1 MTILVSA
8 CGSSIGLEVARSL
21 KMADRPERV
30 IGSEVSWWGKQ
41 LGERFCDEV
50 FLLPRG
56 DEPGYVDALMQLLQ
70 DQQVK
75 LLLVNT
81 DPELEAIEPV
91 RDELSVPTSC
101 PAAAPLQICLDKQR
115 LHEKLADE
123 NLVARTFPVS
133 EGAQLHEALKEVGR
147 PGWLRC
153 STGPRGRGSILIESA
168 DEGTAWIDYW
178 RRRGGEEDQWLLHQ
192 YLPGRNFN
200 WTSIRWQGE
209 LVVSAAGERLAYFLS
224 QVAVSGITGN
234 VSHARTVIDDGLNE
248 TASRAVMAMDAAPH
262 GVYSVDLCEAAEG
275 VPLVTEINA
284 RLAFRPLLY
293 THSGVNFSALLADLV
308 LHDKQPDLP
317 AMNAQV
323 AGMEIIRGMDFEP
336 LVRGPA

>member
-21 KMADRPERV
+21 KMAGSDQRV

-56 DEPGYVDALMQLLQ
+56 DEPGYVEALEQILQ
-70 DQQVK
+70 DQQVQ

-81 DPELEAIEPV
+81 DTELEAIEPV
-91 RDELSVPTSC
+91 HDQLQVPASF
-101 PAAAPLQICLDKQR
+101 PAGEALRICLDKQL
-115 LHEKLADE
+115 LHEKLSGE
-123 NLVARTFPVS
+123 QLVARTCPVS
-133 EGAQLHEALKEVGR
+133 DGSQLEQALEEVGR

-168 DEGTAWIDYW
+168 DEGAAWIDYW
-178 RRRGGEEDQWLLHQ
+178 RRRGGDEDQWLLHQ

-200 WTSIRWQGE
+200 WTSIWWQGE

-234 VSHARTVIDDGLNE
+234 VSHARTVVDERLNE
-248 TASRAVMAMDAAPH
+248 TASRAVRAMDAEPH
-262 GVYSVDLCEAAEG
+262 GVYSVDLREASEG

-284 RLAFRPLLY
+284 RQAFRPLLY

-308 LHDKQPDLP
+308 VHGKRPDLP

>member
-21 KMADRPERV
+21 KMAGRSERV

-56 DEPGYVDALMQLLQ
+56 DQPGYVDALVQLLR

-91 RDELSVPTSC
+91 RDELQVPASC
-101 PAAAPLQICLDKQR
+101 PAAAPLRLCLDKQQ
-115 LHEKLADE
+115 LHEKLANED
-123 NLVARTFPVS
+123 LVARTFAVS
-133 EGAQLHEALKEVGR
+133 DGAQLQDALEKVGR

-168 DEGTAWIDYW
+168 DEGAAWIDYW

-192 YLPGRNFN
+192 YLPGRNYN
-200 WTSIRWQGE
+200 WTSLWWQGE

-234 VSHARTVIDDGLNE
+234 VSHARTVVDDCLNE
-248 TASRAVMAMDAAPH
+248 TASRAVRAMDEAPH
-262 GVYSVDLCEAAEG
+262 GVYSVDLREASKG

-284 RLAFRPLLY
+284 RQAFRPLLY
-293 THSGVNFSALLADLV
+293 THGGVNFSALLADLA

>member
-1 MTILVSA
+1 MTILVTA

-21 KMADRPERV
+21 KMAGCSERV
-30 IGSEVSWWGKQ
+30 IGTEVSWWGKE
-41 LGERFCDEV
+41 LGERFCDQM
-50 FLLPRG
+50 FILPRG
-56 DEPGYVDALMQLLQ
+56 DEPGYIDALEQLIQ
-70 DQQVK
+70 DQQVQ

-81 DPELEAIEPV
+81 DPELEAIEPL
-91 RDELSVPTSC
+91 RDQFQLPMSC
-101 PAAAPLQICLDKQR
+101 PAADPLRICLDKQR
-115 LHEKLADE
+115 LHELLAHE
-123 NLVARTFPVS
+123 QLVANTVAVADS
-133 EGAQLHEALKEVGR
+133 QQLEQALEQVGR

-168 DEGTAWIDYW
+168 EEGTAWIDYW

-192 YLPGRNFN
+192 YLPGRNLN
-200 WTSIRWQGE
+200 WTSIWWQGE

-224 QVAVSGITGN
+224 EVAVSGITGN
-234 VSHARTVIDDGLNE
+234 VSHARTVVDDSLNE
-248 TASRAVMAMDAAPH
+248 IASRAVRAMDADPH
-262 GVYSVDLCEAAEG
+262 GVYSVDLREASEG

-284 RLAFRPLLY
+284 RQAFRPLLY
-293 THSGVNFSALLADLV
+293 THSGVNFSAVLADLA

-336 LVRGPA
+336 LFRSPT